1 MFVKKVMK
9 NAGNSWCF
17 LQVAKKLKK
26 QWRRP
31 YNVGDPIVLEA
42 SGYVQTSVFP
52 HCNFQR
58 LKSAPST
65 LILDA
70 DFINVAADFV
80 VFFMMGIL
88 NPQRKRSVA

>member
-26 QWRRP
+26 KQCRRP

-42 SGYVQTSVFP
+42 SGCSDVCF
-52 HCNFQR
+52 
-58 LKSAPST
+58 ST
-65 LILDA
+65 L
-70 DFINVAADFV
+70 
-80 VFFMMGIL
+80 
-88 NPQRKRSVA
+88 

>member
-42 SGYVQTSVFP
+42 SGCSDVCF
-52 HCNFQR
+52 
-58 LKSAPST
+58 ST
-65 LILDA
+65 L
-70 DFINVAADFV
+70 
-80 VFFMMGIL
+80 
-88 NPQRKRSVA
+88 